1 MITVDQRCGCCG
13 GRLVDGERHYHRQIQ
28 EMQQKLRDEEKA
40 QKNRNSGVCFVTFK
54 SLQLSMRLG

>member
-1 MITVDQRCGCCG
+1 MSGPDLEQLMQRA
-13 GRLVDGERHYHRQIQ
+13 Q